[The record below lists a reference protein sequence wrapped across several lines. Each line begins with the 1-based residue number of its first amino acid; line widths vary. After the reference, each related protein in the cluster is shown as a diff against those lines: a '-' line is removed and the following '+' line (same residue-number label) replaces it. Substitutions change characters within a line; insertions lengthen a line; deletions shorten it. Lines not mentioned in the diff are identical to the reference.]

1 MKKTISLIF
10 LFIFAFLAFAL
21 YLVPASVVLSMA
33 DSHLPQNVKLAGVS
47 GTIWQGRVA
56 QVQFNQQLIDKLEW
70 QLKPLSLISG
80 NLNAD
85 ISFGSLR
92 GFDTPFGK
100 TSVSLPLSAESLKLT
115 RTNVRL
121 STSMLLDNVKLPM
134 ALPTKGNLKIKLSD
148 AEFPL
153 IDQKQLCNTLAGQA
167 ETHNLSVQGLQG
179 WIEFDTIR
187 GKLSCDNGALSLNI
201 SEENQLGLQLEAQY
215 GIQIMKVSGFVKP
228 DASMPKQVHDAVK
241 FLGKPDNN
249 GRYPFK
255 F

>member
-10 LFIFAFLAFAL
+10 LFIVAFIAFLL
-21 YLVPASVVLSMA
+21 YLAPASVVFGFA
-33 DSHLPQNVKLAGVS
+33 EGHLPKNIKVAGVS

-56 QVQFNQQLIDKLEW
+56 QAQLNQQLIDKLEW
-70 QLKPLSLISG
+70 QLKPLSLLTG
-80 NLNAD
+80 KLNAD

-100 TSVSLPLSAESLKLT
+100 ASISVPLSAETLKLA

-121 STSMLLDNVKLPM
+121 PTSMLLDNVKLPM
-134 ALPTKGNLKIKLSD
+134 ALPTKGNVKIKLTD

-153 IDQKQLCNTLAGQA
+153 MEQKQLCNALAGQA

-179 WIEFDTIR
+179 WIEFDTIK

-228 DASMPKQVHDAVK
+228 DASMPKQIHEAVK